1 MKAVILAGG
10 AGVRLRPMSLGMPKP
25 MLPLLGRPVMEHTI
39 ALLRRHG
46 FTQLYVTVSRR
57 DREIRDFFGDGGQ
70 LGA

>member
-10 AGVRLRPMSLGMPKP
+10 AGVRLRPMSLGTSKP

-46 FTQLYVTVSRR
+46 FTRLYVTVNRR
-57 DREIRDFFGDGGQ
+57 DR
-70 LGA
+70 

>member
-46 FTQLYVTVSRR
+46 KIYLPARSWRNWTRGWRR
-57 DREIRDFFGDGGQ
+57 
-70 LGA
+70 

>member
-10 AGVRLRPMSLGMPKP
+10 AGVRLRPMSLGTPKP

-46 FTQLYVTVSRR
+46 FTQLYVALGSR
-57 DREIRDFFGDGGQ
+57 DREIRAFFGDGAR
-70 LGA
+70 LG